1 MAATS
6 PPVSPAFHVSVSIS
20 SFRVPF
26 WSRRLLVSKPT
37 CARLCVPAGVNFTRK
52 GLLVSDAAAGGWR
65 ELRAVLCL
73 PPRARVW
80 RGQIVTGGWPKRPP
94 RGEVGG
100 GQLLAAAPSACADN
114 SKLMV
119 AKVFPSLSEILKPL
133 KESTWKETY
142 HMLQK
147 RTNILNCLQWKGL
160 SICNLGRQRL
170 KIELSGDNCAEF
182 TTRGTFTLL
191 LLVLNLLLIPAGAT
205 SAPPL
210 SPSPPGNYRDR
221 GRQRPPAIALSPLS
235 SQCWAGEDQSHQ
247 NSRDFYNS
255 QILIPISLS
264 GMFLSMVST
273 TSHEPNLTKS
283 DQTFR
288 CLVGLTFSL
297 SRRGS
302 EGKFKE

>member
-1 MAATS
+1 MSA
-6 PPVSPAFHVSVSIS
+6 S
-20 SFRVPF
+20 SSSGVTRSNCYRWVTQTTP
-26 WSRRLLVSKPT
+26 SR
-37 CARLCVPAGVNFTRK
+37 
-52 GLLVSDAAAGGWR
+52 
-65 ELRAVLCL
+65 
-73 PPRARVW
+73 
-80 RGQIVTGGWPKRPP
+80 
-94 RGEVGG
+94 GG
-100 GQLLAAAPSACADN
+100 GQLLTAAPSACADN

-210 SPSPPGNYRDR
+210 SP
-221 GRQRPPAIALSPLS
+221 RQL
-235 SQCWAGEDQSHQ
+235 
-247 NSRDFYNS
+247 
-255 QILIPISLS
+255 
-264 GMFLSMVST
+264 
-273 TSHEPNLTKS
+273 
-283 DQTFR
+283 
-288 CLVGLTFSL
+288 
-297 SRRGS
+297 
-302 EGKFKE
+302 

>member
-100 GQLLAAAPSACADN
+100 GQLLTAAPSACADN

-205 SAPPL
+205 SAPLPL
-210 SPSPPGNYRDR
+210 
-221 GRQRPPAIALSPLS
+221 PPAIIETEGDRGPRQLHCPPSHPSAEQERTNPTKIVATFTTHKFSFQSPFQVCF
-235 SQCWAGEDQSHQ
+235 SQWCPPPATS
-247 NSRDFYNS
+247 
-255 QILIPISLS
+255 PIWQ
-264 GMFLSMVST
+264 
-273 TSHEPNLTKS
+273 NLTKHL
-283 DQTFR
+283 D
-288 CLVGLTFSL
+288 VW
-297 SRRGS
+297 
-302 EGKFKE
+302 